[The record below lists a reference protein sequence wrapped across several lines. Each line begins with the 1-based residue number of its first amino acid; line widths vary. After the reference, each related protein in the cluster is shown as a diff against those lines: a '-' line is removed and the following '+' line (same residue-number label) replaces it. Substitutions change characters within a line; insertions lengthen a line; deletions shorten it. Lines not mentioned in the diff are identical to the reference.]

1 MVVVAPTH
9 LLTHS
14 RCFPQTTA
22 TLKTQFTCT
31 GGGTT
36 TWRVG
41 LGSGGNA
48 PCSEDSYGSFDVE
61 WTMIDTVGLMM
72 KFTLADTAYEGAVG
86 YVNTLFGGQNKW
98 YDFGNAVATWC
109 IPGASGHLQV
119 VAHEVENIAGE
130 DCNADGFSLSWDHTP
145 DSSGGNIQLP
155 VDGKTV
161 IQMG

>member
-1 MVVVAPTH
+1 MVALTH

-14 RCFPQTTA
+14 RCSPQTTA
-22 TLKTQFTCT
+22 TLTTQFTCT

-41 LGSGGNA
+41 KGSGGVA

-61 WTMIDTVGLMM
+61 WTMIDDIGLMM

-86 YVNTLFGGQNKW
+86 YVTTLFGGQNEW
-98 YDFGNAVATWC
+98 YDFGNAVNGWC
-109 IPGASGHLQV
+109 LGGASGHLQV

-130 DCNADGFSLSWDHTP
+130 DCNADGFSLSWDH
-145 DSSGGNIQLP
+145 DLNKSGGNIQLP
-155 VDGKTV
+155 ADGKTV